1 MSRVIHKFTRNVPQW
16 QPRVT
21 PVKLADA
28 TQAQLDA
35 LQVTP
40 SNTKVSAYVLT
51 LAHIATFPTINTF
64 ILNLTIAPIQLWAV

>member
-40 SNTKVSAYVLT
+40 SNTKVSAYVLD
-51 LAHIATFPTINTF
+51 AGA
-64 ILNLTIAPIQLWAV
+64 